1 MYNYHIIV
9 IISQC
14 DKIYLHDINC
24 GVLQS
29 ITPLRSILRGVIIMI
44 LRVVP
49 DYGVD
54 TTTFVGSYGVMNDY
68 STRFG
73 FINNIMI
80 YISHVI

>member
-1 MYNYHIIV
+1 
-9 IISQC
+9 
-14 DKIYLHDINC
+14 
-24 GVLQS
+24 
-29 ITPLRSILRGVIIMI
+29 
-44 LRVVP
+44 VVP